1 VQHRPLKEIGKIDGR
16 RAGPTDTTLT
26 PLSVQ
31 HAETTRNHS
40 KGIGLGKP
48 ILQRAETPRNRVRRI
63 VAPKVAGAPRK
74 ATPRISCL

>member
-31 HAETTRNHS
+31 HAETTRNPQQEN
-40 KGIGLGKP
+40 GLDKR
-48 ILQRAETPRNRVRRI
+48 ILQRTATPRNRVRRI